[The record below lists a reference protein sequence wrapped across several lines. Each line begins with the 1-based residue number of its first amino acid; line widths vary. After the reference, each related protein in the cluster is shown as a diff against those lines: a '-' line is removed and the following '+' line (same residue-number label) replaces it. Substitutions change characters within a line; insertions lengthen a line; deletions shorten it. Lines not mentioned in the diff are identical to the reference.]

1 MASTS
6 LSDTIKKLGWKSY
19 LGIGV
24 FCFIYWYLLPL
35 QSEYYLGRDLIEFN
49 LQETLIILGVVFLI
63 LFLLIYRFLYDENDT
78 FIRVAQSFAYA
89 VFFSFFYFFAVHQ
102 KVIDLALLTNRVMST
117 EQVIEPFK
125 ITYIKGNSVG
135 VKSLEDSYHEIL
147 ENKFE
152 HSDLEQF
159 KEGDYINIILD
170 KGIFGKNYITSK
182 KIKIQPINP

>member
-6 LSDTIKKLGWKSY
+6 LSDTVKNLGWKSY

-35 QSEYYLGRDLIEFN
+35 QSEYYLERDLIAFN

-63 LFLLIYRFLYDENDT
+63 LFILIYRFIYDESDT
-78 FIRVAQSFAYA
+78 FIRMAKSFAYA
-89 VFFSFFYFFAVHQ
+89 VFFSFFYFFTIHH
-102 KVIDLALLTNRVMST
+102 KVIDIALLTNRVMST

-135 VKSLEDSYHEIL
+135 IKSLEDSYHEIL
-147 ENKFE
+147 DNNFE
-152 HSDLEQF
+152 HSDLEHL
-159 KEGDYINIILD
+159 KEGDFINFIFD
-170 KGIFGKNYITSK
+170 KGIFGKNYIASK
-182 KIKIQPINP
+182 KIKIQPITP